1 MENTKDFNFFYINDK
16 ELPLKVLVTSSL
28 GEGKYTQEEIQIEIE
43 KINKQNT
50 NGKIA
55 IYQDDG
61 ENFWEV
67 SSGNQLNIGSKEDNY
82 AKWDEV
88 KSKALPIDVEDLLVF
103 SAFKEAKLKQ
113 SRKLK

>member
-28 GEGKYTQEEIQIEIE
+28 GEGKYSQEEIQEQIE
-43 KINKQNT
+43 KINEKNS

-67 SSGNQLNIGSKEDNY
+67 SSGNQLDIGKKENNY
-82 AKWDEV
+82 EKWDDI

-103 SAFKEAKLKQ
+103 SAFKEASLKPA
-113 SRKLK
+113 RKLK